1 MPKAK
6 GKPHSLHINS
16 KSSTKSLDKVL
27 SNGCGTVL
35 VILASWCGACKRA
48 LPMWLKQLKKK
59 NEKNVVLLD
68 NELLPNTSLS
78 SLNISHF
85 PSTFEIP
92 AGGKPVLLSNPQ
104 SEEDIKTL
112 VNSNNESVDDE
123 SLDEESLD
131 EESLDDESREKS
143 NNQSGSLNPNDTRVV
158 SASKFMNIVNSK
170 NTLNSKNTVNAK
182 KREEFPNTLSN
193 FGTPKGFTPSMGKSL
208 EKLKGGRRSRK
219 IRKSRSRRAH
229 KNTRKN

>member
-1 MPKAK
+1 
-6 GKPHSLHINS
+6 
-16 KSSTKSLDKVL
+16 
-27 SNGCGTVL
+27 
-35 VILASWCGACKRA
+35 
-48 LPMWLKQLKKK
+48 MWLKQLKKK

-68 NELLPNTSLS
+68 NEMLPNTSLS

-112 VNSNNESVDDE
+112 VNSNNESVDDD
-123 SLDEESLD
+123 SLDEDSLD
-131 EESLDDESREKS
+131 EESREKS
-143 NNQSGSLNPNDTRVV
+143 NNQSGSLNSNDTRVV

-193 FGTPKGFTPSMGKSL
+193 FETPKGFTPSMGKSL

-219 IRKSRSRRAH
+219 VRKSRSRRAH